1 MYAPIFLPAAP
12 KRSPEV
18 LAAERG
24 IIEAE
29 GPYHVD
35 GLYYGREADAAQQ
48 RRRAAERIVREAARR
63 LAYEIDAAPIM
74 PPAVATWLTPR
85 ERIQVDAAK
94 PDAVRTRHRSDV
106 RGVRDDIETG
116 EAAAAVVST
125 ALVHMAEAREL
136 GALIR
141 ACPASP
147 IVALVSDADEA
158 QALSGALLLGRA
170 GVDVLIDC
178 RRPNGW
184 QLLRDA
190 MSADR
195 TRDGFMRDAVRIV
208 LSDLGADSGEC
219 PEGCVRFFLTIFE
232 PGATSAKGI
241 AARLGVVSSTLM
253 SRFFRAELPS
263 PKRYATFARLVW
275 AAHFADSTRA
285 SYRAIAYR
293 LGASSSQSFGRTLR
307 TFLGVTTTEFRA
319 AFTGRAMLDH
329 FRAQLIAPY
338 LGTLKHFDP
347 LTEPPRQIRANTRR
361 SVCASGS
368 DADVGRAA

>member
-1 MYAPIFLPAAP
+1 
-12 KRSPEV
+12 V

-24 IIEAE
+24 IIDAE
-29 GPYHVD
+29 VPYHVD
-35 GLYYGREADAAQQ
+35 GLYYAREANAAHQG
-48 RRRAAERIVREAARR
+48 RRAAERIVREAARR
-63 LAYEIDAAPIM
+63 PSCEVDAAPVI

-94 PDAVRTRHRSDV
+94 PEAVRTRHRSDV
-106 RGVRDDIETG
+106 RGLREDIETG
-116 EAAAAVVST
+116 EAAAAVVSA
-125 ALVHMAEAREL
+125 ALVHTAEAREL

-141 ACPASP
+141 ACPESP

-178 RRPNGW
+178 RRPDGW
-184 QLLRDA
+184 QLLRNA
-190 MSADR
+190 MSAEH
-195 TRDGFMRDAVRIV
+195 TSEGFMHDAVRII
-208 LSDLGADSGEC
+208 LSDLGADRGEC
-219 PEGCVRFFLTIFE
+219 SEGCARFFLTILE
-232 PGATSAKGI
+232 PRATSAKGI

-253 SRFFRAELPS
+253 SRFFRAGLPS

-275 AAHFADSTRA
+275 AAHFADSTGA

-307 TFLGVTTTEFRA
+307 TFLGMTATEFRG
-319 AFTGRAMLDH
+319 AFTRRTMLDH

-338 LGTLKHFDP
+338 LDTLKRFDP
-347 LTEPPRQIRANTRR
+347 LSEPSRQIGANVSR
-361 SVCASGS
+361 SVCSSGGG
-368 DADVGRAA
+368 ANVGRAA